1 MPLFFK
7 PERPMKMIWRVQ
19 GHKNPSWLVGTAHF
33 FPYSF
38 KKSLARYFQE
48 VDTVLFEG
56 PLDQKSLARVGEAG
70 RDHQAPHLF
79 TLLDRRTIGRLT
91 QILGPSPR
99 EARALGFLSL
109 PTSRAESY
117 VHDLIQ
123 GMKPWMAFFTLW
135 THFLEKKGW
144 RYSVDLEAYGVA
156 QELGKEIVFLE
167 VLKEQIEVLE
177 SLSRE
182 KIVNFLQQADRWNF
196 YSRRY
201 VKGYLAGDLETLL
214 SLTGHFPS
222 RTAPVIQGR
231 DHILH
236 RRLRPFLEKGKAVAC
251 VGAPHVPGIRELL
264 HHDGYLT
271 RPEYA

>member
-7 PERPMKMIWRVQ
+7 PEKPMKMIWRVQ
-19 GHKNPSWLVGTAHF
+19 GQESPSWLVGTAHF

-56 PLDQKSLARVGEAG
+56 PLDQESLTRVAQAG
-70 RDHQAPHLF
+70 HDRQAPHLF
-79 TLLDRRTIGRLT
+79 TLLDRRTIGRLA
-91 QILGPSPR
+91 QVLGPSLR
-99 EARALGFLSL
+99 EARILGLLSL
-109 PTSRAESY
+109 TTSAAEAY
-117 VHDLIQ
+117 VHDLVQ

-135 THFLEKKGW
+135 TYFLEKQGW
-144 RYSVDLEAYGVA
+144 RYSVDLEAYDLA
-156 QELGKEIVFLE
+156 RERGKEIVFLE
-167 VLKEQIEVLE
+167 TLEEQIDVLE

-182 KIVNFLQQADRWNF
+182 KIVNFLKQADRWKF

-201 VKGYLAGDLETLL
+201 VKGYLAGDLEMLL

-231 DHILH
+231 DHILY
-236 RRLRPFLEKGKAVAC
+236 RRLRPFLEKGKAAAC
-251 VGAPHVPGIRELL
+251 VGAPHVPGIRQLL
-264 HHDGYLT
+264 HHDGCLT
-271 RPEYA
+271 RSEHA